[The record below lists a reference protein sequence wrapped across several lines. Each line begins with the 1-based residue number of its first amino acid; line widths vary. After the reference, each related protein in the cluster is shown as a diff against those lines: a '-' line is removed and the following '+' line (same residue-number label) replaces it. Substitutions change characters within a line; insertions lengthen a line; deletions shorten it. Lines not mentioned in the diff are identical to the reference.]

1 MITLRTVNKAIAHL
15 GDIELVKGNGY
26 FYFVG
31 EDVNVWAE
39 GVYVYRLNELSL
51 ERWIEEAKVAQ
62 KASPWDYNAPY
73 NPEFLGAQP
82 ARAGQDY

>member
-1 MITLRTVNKAIAHL
+1 MITLRTVNKAIAHF

-51 ERWIEEAKVAQ
+51 ERWIEEAKAVLEEVA
-62 KASPWDYNAPY
+62 A
-73 NPEFLGAQP
+73 
-82 ARAGQDY
+82 

>member
-26 FYFVG
+26 FYFAG
-31 EDVNVWAE
+31 DSVNVWAE

-51 ERWIEEAKVAQ
+51 ERWVEEAKA
-62 KASPWDYNAPY
+62 AMEPSPFNYNAPY
-73 NPEFLGAQP
+73 NPEFLGAAP